1 MKSRNLCGFAACA
14 AYAAVL
20 GVLSFVL
27 GRVVPKGIFHS
38 DRFPF
43 KTSAREARLY
53 DALRVKSWQN
63 KLPDM
68 SRLFKK
74 LMPEKRMTAASL
86 ADLPRMLEETCV
98 AEATHVVLSVCGL
111 AMPLLWP
118 SVGGVAFAAVYILL
132 GNVPYVIIQRY
143 NRPRLQRLYN
153 KRKGKT

>member
-1 MKSRNLCGFAACA
+1 MKSRNLCGLAACA

-27 GRVVPKGIFHS
+27 GRVVPKRIFHP

-43 KTSAREARLY
+43 RTSAREARVY

-74 LMPEKRMTAASL
+74 IMPEKRMTAASL
-86 ADLPRMLEETCV
+86 ADLPRMLAETCV
-98 AEATHVVLSVCGL
+98 AETTHVLLSVCGL

-118 SVGGVAFAAVYILL
+118 GIGGVVFAAVYILL
-132 GNVPYVIIQRY
+132 GNVPFVIIQRY